1 MFQVFNSHDFS
12 LLVNFEEYPTL
23 RNLTLHRRNFLLSLT
38 LSAGLIVSVPAGLE
52 SKPKG
57 PPKDHWKQLMPGLE
71 LGSFIPALK
80 SKLGDSIVR
89 VLRIDLK
96 YFELRLMN
104 ASAQARNERKS
115 VKDWVIEHGM
125 VAGINA
131 SMYQKNNLT
140 SVSYMKTRDHINS
153 SWVSKD
159 RTFLAF
165 DPKDKTL
172 PPAKLFDRDCD
183 DFENVRKQ
191 YRSLIQS
198 IRMVSCKGKNVWT
211 PQDKKWST
219 AALGMDS
226 KGRILFIHA
235 RSPYTTH
242 DFINI
247 LLSLPIE
254 LKRAMYVEGGKDA
267 QLYIHTGR
275 DEFEFLGNYTT
286 AVEGAKGNS
295 IAWPVPNVVGV
306 APISNHK

>member
-1 MFQVFNSHDFS
+1 
-12 LLVNFEEYPTL
+12 LY
-23 RNLTLHRRNFLLSLT
+23 RRNILLSLT
-38 LSAGLIVSVPAGLE
+38 LFAGLIFFAPSVLE
-52 SKPKG
+52 SKSRGLSKNLWE
-57 PPKDHWKQLMPGLE
+57 KLSPGLE
-71 LGSFIPALK
+71 LGGFVPALK
-80 SKLGDSIVR
+80 STLGDSRIK

-96 YFELRLMN
+96 YFEFRLLN
-104 ASAQARNERKS
+104 ASAQAKNERKS
-115 VKDWVIEHGM
+115 IKEWVIGNGL

-153 SWVSKD
+153 TWVSKD

-165 DPKDKTL
+165 DPKDKAL
-172 PPAKLFDRDCD
+172 PSAKIFDRDCE
-183 DFENVRKQ
+183 DFEEVRKQ

-198 IRMVSCKGKNVWT
+198 IRMVSCDGKNVWS
-211 PQDKKWST
+211 PQEKKWST
-219 AALGMDS
+219 AAIGMDS

-247 LLSLPIE
+247 LLTLPID

-267 QLYIHTGR
+267 QLYINTGR

-286 AVEGAKGNS
+286 AVDGAQGNT
-295 IAWPVPNVVGV
+295 IAWPVPNVVGIV
-306 APISNHK
+306 PLSNPK